1 MEPVPALV
9 TLQVWR
15 VAPVAVPRALG
26 RMSVDRRRAR
36 RVPGVRFCALLGT
49 GRGFGATRPDPTRWA
64 KLTCWSEPGPD
75 PVARAWDRL
84 ATDRCTVALRPLSS
98 TGRWRRRQP
107 FGSPTPTDTA
117 YDGPVAALTRARLRP
132 GRARQFWSAVPPV
145 EAAVHGSPGLR
156 AALAVG
162 EAPVGLQGTFS
173 VWDSPA
179 AMRDFT
185 SSPAHQAV
193 VADTHRVGWYAE
205 DLFARFAVEDVD
217 GPLELL
223 R

>member
-26 RMSVDRRRAR
+26 RISVDRTRAR

-49 GRGFGATRPDPTRWA
+49 ARGFGVDRPDPTRWA
-64 KLTCWSEPGPD
+64 KLTCWSTPGPD
-75 PVARAWDRL
+75 PVARSWDRL
-84 ATDRCTVALRPLSS
+84 AVDRCSLTLRPLAS
-98 TGRWRRRQP
+98 TGRWRGREP
-107 FGSPTPTDTA
+107 FGSPAPTP

-132 GRARQFWSAVPPV
+132 GRARRFWQAVPPV
-145 EAAVHGSPGLR
+145 EAAVHGSPGLQ

-179 AMRDFT
+179 AVRAFT
-185 SSPAHQAV
+185 SSPAHRAV
-193 VADTHRVGWYAE
+193 VEGTRRVGWYAE